1 MASKIIPPSTR
12 HFVCLIIDAV
22 GRVIIFV
29 IFSFLAPPLDPSLGK
44 FYGRWCLYCFSFLVI
59 PKNLMNKAEEIPK
72 DDFTLQ

>member
-29 IFSFLAPPLDPSLGK
+29 IFFLFWPLLWIHLQVNS
-44 FYGRWCLYCFSFLVI
+44 
-59 PKNLMNKAEEIPK
+59 ME
-72 DDFTLQ
+72 DDVFIVFPFQ